1 MSGIHAVTVVTIT
14 GAFVFGMVLALVGS
28 LKLSLAKRLGI
39 GEARVGGLLS
49 ALHLAFI
56 PMMLLSGLLIDRFDV
71 RLVLVLGCVLTAGAF
86 YALTVRETYSAA
98 LLAMLLAGVG
108 AACVSTACVVLMPR
122 AFFEGDERKVSAA
135 LNLGTVFIALGSLVT
150 PTLADVLLRTVDF
163 RRTLGLLALLCLVPA
178 VVVATQLNAGGQF
191 QLAPHAYDPGAV
203 LGDPRLWLAGLVFFV
218 YGPLEFA
225 VGTWATTYLIDLGYK
240 ERRAAWLLS
249 GFWLTF
255 LAARV
260 LMAFLE
266 ERGTLRS
273 GSEYWLIPILGL
285 LAAVILGNL
294 AGAATYGRGAL
305 GLLVLGAVLGPI
317 FPTLIGILFDVFKH
331 DRPRGTAYGAMFA
344 IGSMGSLILAPLI
357 GSYARGK
364 TVQQALRIPMVLAL
378 VMAGVAIVL
387 GLMK

>member
-1 MSGIHAVTVVTIT
+1 MSGISGVTVVTIT

-28 LKLSLAKRLGI
+28 LKLSLAKRIGI
-39 GEARVGGLLS
+39 GETRVGGLLS
-49 ALHLAFI
+49 ALNLAFI
-56 PMMLLSGLLIDRFDV
+56 PMMLLSGLLIDKFDV
-71 RLVLVLGCVLTAGAF
+71 RLVLVLGCLLTAAAF
-86 YALTVRETYSAA
+86 YALTLKKTYSAA
-98 LLAMLLAGVG
+98 LLAMLLTGAG
-108 AACVSTACVVLMPR
+108 AACVSTASVVLMPR
-122 AFFEGDERKVSAA
+122 AFFEGDPRKVAAA

-150 PTLADVLLRTVDF
+150 PALADVLLRTVDF

-178 VVVATQLNAGGQF
+178 VAVATQLNAGEQF
-191 QLAPHAYDPGAV
+191 ELKAGDYAPNAV
-203 LGDPRLWLAGLVFFV
+203 LRDPLLWLAGLVFCL

-240 ERRAAWLLS
+240 ERRAARLLS
-249 GFWLTF
+249 GFWLMF

-266 ERGTLRS
+266 ERGILRG

-294 AGAATYGRGAL
+294 AGAASYGRGGL
-305 GLLVLGAVLGPI
+305 GLLLLGAVLGPI
-317 FPTLIGILFDVFKH
+317 FPTLIGILFDVFRQ

-344 IGSMGSLILAPLI
+344 IGSLGSLVLAPVI
-357 GSYARGK
+357 GTYARGG
-364 TVQQALRIPMVLAL
+364 TVQRALRIPMILAL
-378 VMAGVAIVL
+378 LMAAAAIVL